1 MRRFETINVIPFI
14 DIMLVLLAIVL
25 TTATF
30 VVSSKLDI
38 SVPKSSSEETVS
50 NDKVVEIAID
60 KQSVIYYEENKIET
74 DQLKET
80 LSSLEKNIPI
90 NLRVDSS
97 VDFGRFVEVLDLFKQ
112 LELDKFSII
121 TKQNVQQ
128 ETQPSQ

>member
-38 SVPKSSSEETVS
+38 NVPKSSSEETVS

-60 KQSVIYYEENKIET
+60 KQSVIFYEEAKIDASE
-74 DQLKET
+74 LEKK
-80 LSSLEKNIPI
+80 LSLLEKNTPI
-90 NLRVDSS
+90 NVRVDSS

-112 LELDKFSII
+112 LQLDKFSII
-121 TKQNVQQ
+121 TQQ
-128 ETQPSQ
+128 KTTTSE

>member
-38 SVPKSSSEETVS
+38 NVPKSSSEETVN

-60 KQSVIYYEENKIET
+60 KQSIIYYDENKIDT
-74 DQLKET
+74 GTLKQK
-80 LSSLEKNIPI
+80 LSLLEKTTPI
-90 NLRVDSS
+90 NVRVDSS

-112 LELDKFSII
+112 LQLDKFSII
-121 TKQNVQQ
+121 T
-128 ETQPSQ
+128 TQKN

>member
-38 SVPKSSSEETVS
+38 NVPKSSSAETIA

-60 KQSVIYYEENKIET
+60 KQSIIYYDENKINT
-74 DQLKET
+74 ET
-80 LSSLEKNIPI
+80 LKQKLSLLEKNTPI
-90 NLRVDSS
+90 NVRVDSS

-112 LELDKFSII
+112 LQLDKFSII
-121 TKQNVQQ
+121 TKQEN
-128 ETQPSQ
+128 

>member
-38 SVPKSSSEETVS
+38 NVPKSSSEETVN

-60 KQSVIYYEENKIET
+60 KQSIIYYDKNKI
-74 DQLKET
+74 DSET
-80 LSSLEKNIPI
+80 LKQKLSLLEKNTPI
-90 NLRVDSS
+90 NVRVDSS

-112 LELDKFSII
+112 LQLDKFSII
-121 TKQNVQQ
+121 TKQAN
-128 ETQPSQ
+128 

>member
-38 SVPKSSSEETVS
+38 AVPKSSSEEAIS
-50 NDKVVEIAID
+50 NDKVIEIAID
-60 KQSVIYYEENKIET
+60 KQLTLYYDENKVELSV
-74 DQLKET
+74 LKQK
-80 LSSLEKNIPI
+80 LSSLKKTTPI
-90 NLRVDSS
+90 NLRVDNG

-112 LELDKFSII
+112 LKLDKFSII
-121 TKQNVQQ
+121 TKRDK
-128 ETQPSQ
+128 

>member
-38 SVPKSSSEETVS
+38 NVPKSSSAETIA

-60 KQSVIYYEENKIET
+60 KQSIIYYDENKINT
-74 DQLKET
+74 ET
-80 LSSLEKNIPI
+80 LKQKLSLLEKNTPI
-90 NLRVDSS
+90 NVRVDSS

-112 LELDKFSII
+112 LQLDKFSII
-121 TKQNVQQ
+121 TQQ
-128 ETQPSQ
+128 EN

>member
-38 SVPKSSSEETVS
+38 NVPQSSSEETAS
-50 NDKVVEIAID
+50 NEKVIEIAID
-60 KQSVIYYEENKIET
+60 KQSVIYYQENKIEP
-74 DQLKET
+74 EA
-80 LSSLEKNIPI
+80 LEQKLAALDKTTPI
-90 NLRVDSS
+90 NVRVDSS

-112 LELDKFSII
+112 LQLEKFSII
-121 TKQNVQQ
+121 TEQKN
-128 ETQPSQ
+128 

>member
-38 SVPKSSSEETVS
+38 NVPKSSSAETIA

-60 KQSVIYYEENKIET
+60 KQSIIYYDENKINT
-74 DQLKET
+74 ET
-80 LSSLEKNIPI
+80 LKQKLSLLEKKTPI
-90 NLRVDSS
+90 NIRVDSS

-112 LELDKFSII
+112 LQLDKFSII
-121 TKQNVQQ
+121 TKQEN
-128 ETQPSQ
+128 

>member
-38 SVPKSSSEETVS
+38 NVPKSSSEETIN

-60 KQSVIYYEENKIET
+60 KQSIIYYDENKV
-74 DQLKET
+74 DVVGLKQK
-80 LSSLEKNIPI
+80 LSLLEKNTPI
-90 NLRVDSS
+90 NVRVDSS
-97 VDFGRFVEVLDLFKQ
+97 VDFGQFVKVLDLFKQ
-112 LELDKFSII
+112 LQLDKFSII
-121 TKQNVQQ
+121 TKQEN
-128 ETQPSQ
+128 

>member
-38 SVPKSSSEETVS
+38 NVPKSSSEETIN

-60 KQSVIYYEENKIET
+60 KQSIIYYDENKISTEA
-74 DQLKET
+74 LKQK
-80 LSSLEKNIPI
+80 LSLLEKTTAI
-90 NLRVDSS
+90 NVRVDSS

-112 LELDKFSII
+112 LQLDKFSII
-121 TKQNVQQ
+121 TKQ
-128 ETQPSQ
+128 EG

>member
-38 SVPKSSSEETVS
+38 NVPKSSSEETIN

-60 KQSVIYYEENKIET
+60 KQSIIYYDENKV
-74 DQLKET
+74 DAVGLKQK
-80 LSSLEKNIPI
+80 LSLLEKNTPI
-90 NLRVDSS
+90 NVRVDSS
-97 VDFGRFVEVLDLFKQ
+97 VDFGQFVKVLDLFKQ
-112 LELDKFSII
+112 LQLDKFSII
-121 TKQNVQQ
+121 TKQEN
-128 ETQPSQ
+128 

>member
-38 SVPKSSSEETVS
+38 NVPKSSSEETIS
-50 NDKVVEIAID
+50 NDKVIEISID
-60 KQSVIYYEENKIET
+60 KQSIIYYDETKIEPSA
-74 DQLKET
+74 LKQK
-80 LSSLEKNIPI
+80 LASLEKNTPI
-90 NLRVDSS
+90 NVRVDSS
-97 VDFGRFVEVLDLFKQ
+97 VNFGRFIEVLDLFKQ

-121 TKQNVQQ
+121 TQQ
-128 ETQPSQ
+128 KD

>member
-38 SVPKSSSEETVS
+38 NVPKSSSEETIA

-60 KQSVIYYEENKIET
+60 KQSIIYYDENKI
-74 DQLKET
+74 DKET
-80 LSSLEKNIPI
+80 LKQKLSLLEKATPI
-90 NLRVDSS
+90 NVRVDSK
-97 VDFGRFVEVLDLFKQ
+97 VDFGRFVEVLDIFKKLQ
-112 LELDKFSII
+112 LDKFSII
-121 TKQNVQQ
+121 TKQSN
-128 ETQPSQ
+128 

>member
-38 SVPKSSSEETVS
+38 NVPKSSSEETVS
-50 NDKVVEIAID
+50 DDKVVEIAID
-60 KQSVIYYEENKIET
+60 KQSVIFYEEAKIDASE
-74 DQLKET
+74 LEKK
-80 LSSLEKNIPI
+80 LSLLEKNTPI
-90 NLRVDSS
+90 NVRVDSS

-112 LELDKFSII
+112 LQLDKFSII
-121 TKQNVQQ
+121 TQQ
-128 ETQPSQ
+128 KTTTSE